1 MPRNRRFRSKFI
13 ASGSSVSCALF
24 VVPLIAGGASSAVAA
39 TVLVCTNPS
48 FSSAAPGQ
56 PVPGYMDLK
65 MGTLEIDGSNIN
77 AKFYVRDVI
86 TPVLVDT
93 FSNPIGSNTY
103 APEYFYTIDM
113 NVDGNASTGC
123 ATGGVVSGLDYT
135 LISRYLPP
143 TGGSPHTASLAAI
156 LAKPELLGP
165 FTQKTEG
172 CRGPTT
178 GTFGT
183 VAVDTANGVVSL
195 AGSIPSIS
203 AQTRY
208 TLRISRFDGTTLQSM
223 ACSFGDP
230 ATGTGSGSAPGQ
242 DQFRI
247 SNGVIPPDAVTVTA
261 GGTLSQLSLAAD
273 LRIDDLLLQPPAAA
287 SFSAGGYNV
296 YVAAN
301 SPGGPWFQKVK
312 SGSWGSL
319 TSPLGIFMENQQVS
333 SADQRVRVEI
343 LRDLDVS
350 QLRGTEIYIG
360 YGTSDSEMLANRRYR
375 GIYKIPAAGTT
386 P

>member
-1 MPRNRRFRSKFI
+1 MR
-13 ASGSSVSCALF
+13 ALLLA
-24 VVPLIAGGASSAVAA
+24 PLIVGSAGNAVAA
-39 TVLVCTNPS
+39 TVLVCTNPTLA
-48 FSSAAPGQ
+48 SATSGQ
-56 PVPGYMDLK
+56 PVLGYMDLR
-65 MGTLEIDGSNIN
+65 MGALEIDGTNIN
-77 AKFYVRDVI
+77 AKFYVRDAA
-86 TPVLVDT
+86 TPVLVDEYST
-93 FSNPIGSNTY
+93 PIPDIGY
-103 APEYFYTIDM
+103 MPEYFYTIDM
-113 NVDGNASTGC
+113 DIDGSTSTGC
-123 ATGGVVSGLDYT
+123 ATSSVLSGLDYT
-135 LISRYLPP
+135 LMSRYIPP
-143 TGGSPHTASLAAI
+143 TGSSPHTASLAAI
-156 LAKPELLGP
+156 LPKPELLGP
-165 FTQKTEG
+165 FSQVTEG

-183 VAVDTANGVVSL
+183 VTVDATNGVISMV
-195 AGSIPSIS
+195 GSIPNIS

-208 TLRISRFDGTTLQSM
+208 MLRISHFDGATRQTM

-230 ATGTGSGSAPGQ
+230 TIGTGSGSAPGQ

-247 SNGVIPPDAVTVTA
+247 SNGVIPPDAVTVNA
-261 GGTLSQLSLAAD
+261 DGTLNQLSLAVD

-301 SPGGPWFQKVK
+301 SPEGPWFQKVK

-350 QLRGTEIYIG
+350 HLRGTEIYIG

-375 GIYKIPAAGTT
+375 GIYKVPAAGNN